1 MEKSPINCQK
11 SPQLP
16 TIRRSPK
23 QSHITPMTPTLD
35 FIFWGLIVDS
45 LSNLQ
50 QIIMMIMTCPK

>member
-1 MEKSPINCQK
+1 MEKKSYKLPK

-16 TIRRSPK
+16 TIQRSPK

-35 FIFWGLIVDS
+35 FIFWGLTVNS
-45 LSNLQ
+45 LSNLK